1 MRSKAFLPCHDAGRG
16 DQRARF
22 AGHVFAGF
30 LLWGGVKLWMFGR
43 ARGEREAGRS
53 KEEKN
58 KNLSSPVARPG
69 EEGGGTMSFKT
80 TLFCSFFLFYL
91 CGDQKMGYNSNLHH
105 YYCILPYT
113 HTHTHTYIY
122 RKGWLTTRLSF
133 LIILNLVSE
142 FSAVRTLLFLSFL
155 QPTFS
160 LPLLNGLYS
169 RCSRLLPHH
178 RWCSPADQPSTSY
191 CRWCSSSTTAAYPC
205 WTSQW
210 LLIASFFHSSTHYGH
225 INSSY
230 RSSLKHPPSCFVET

>member
-1 MRSKAFLPCHDAGRG
+1 VTNGRGLLGTSLLVSYYEGASSFGCLAEHAGRERQEEVKKKKTKIYLPLLHVQGKKEEEQCRSKRHCFVP
-16 DQRARF
+16 
-22 AGHVFAGF
+22 
-30 LLWGGVKLWMFGR
+30 
-43 ARGEREAGRS
+43 
-53 KEEKN
+53 
-58 KNLSSPVARPG
+58 
-69 EEGGGTMSFKT
+69 
-80 TLFCSFFLFYL
+80 SFFFI
-91 CGDQKMGYNSNLHH
+91 CVGTKKWVTTVTSTITIV
-105 YYCILPYT
+105 YCPT
-113 HTHTHTYIY
+113 HTHTHTHIY

-205 WTSQW
+205 
-210 LLIASFFHSSTHYGH
+210 
-225 INSSY
+225 
-230 RSSLKHPPSCFVET
+230 